1 MSVIDITRHH
11 QLSHDE
17 AIGIAKDLAVSLS
30 DRFDLKYDWDGDALV
45 FHRSGVKGRL
55 NVQPSLFHIRLEL
68 GLLLRPFK
76 GRIEQEIHSHLDGL
90 IES

>member
-11 QLSHDE
+11 QLTHDE
-17 AIGIAKDLAVSLS
+17 AIRIASDLAVSLS
-30 DRFDLKYDWDGDALV
+30 DRFDLRYEWQNDCLV

-55 NVQPSLFHIRLEL
+55 NVQPTLFHVRLEL

-76 GRIEQEIHSHLDGL
+76 GRIEQEIHAHLDGL
-90 IES
+90 IEC